1 MRLPPI
7 NAIRVFEAAAR
18 LGGFTRA
25 GEELGMTQAAVSY
38 QIKQLEERLGFP
50 LFVREGRRV
59 SLTRQ
64 GEALSER
71 TSEAFRMLERAFD
84 AARRGGDDI
93 LTISALPTFCENWL
107 VPRLSAFQKAHPRLG
122 VRIDAER
129 RLVDVR
135 GGEAD
140 IAVRVGSGDWP
151 GLETRFL
158 FPGSVA
164 PLVPAAAVAAHGP
177 FERPEDLLKLRLIG
191 PIEWWRGWFAAV
203 GAGDAPLPERP
214 ALELETQTMEVAAAM
229 GAGDA
234 AVMVTP
240 FYFASEIAAGALVK
254 PFETELDEGAGHW
267 LVYDP
272 DRARTPKIRAF
283 VEWVLFDPQAFC
295 LNRATAAPPPAGDA
309 G

>member
-1 MRLPPI
+1 MIMRLPPI

-25 GEELGMTQAAVSY
+25 AGELGMTQAAVSY
-38 QIKQLEERLGFP
+38 QIKQLEDRLGFP

-59 SLTRQ
+59 NLTRQ

-71 TSEAFRMLERAFD
+71 TSEAFRILERAFD

-122 VRIDAER
+122 VRIDADR

-158 FPGSVA
+158 FPGS
-164 PLVPAAAVAAHGP
+164 
-177 FERPEDLLKLRLIG
+177 EESQTRKLRRWIG
-191 PIEWWRGWFAAV
+191 RLRLADE
-203 GAGDAPLPERP
+203 DARLLQGILR
-214 ALELETQTMEVAAAM
+214 QVQW
-229 GAGDA
+229 
-234 AVMVTP
+234 
-240 FYFASEIAAGALVK
+240 K
-254 PFETELDEGAGHW
+254 LDH
-267 LVYDP
+267 P
-272 DRARTPKIRAF
+272 D
-283 VEWVLFDPQAFC
+283 
-295 LNRATAAPPPAGDA
+295 G
-309 G
+309 